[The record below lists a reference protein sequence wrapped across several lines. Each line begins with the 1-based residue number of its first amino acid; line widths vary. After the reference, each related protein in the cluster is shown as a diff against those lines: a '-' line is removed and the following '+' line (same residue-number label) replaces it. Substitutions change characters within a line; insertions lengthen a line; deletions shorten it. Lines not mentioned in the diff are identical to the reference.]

1 MYHYFAI
8 ISSKVQQVVAG
19 SFGYERKVRAAC
31 EAGLHLTDGQ
41 SNLRASATESRPLH
55 LQGSDPQTIHGF
67 ATNHLRSD
75 PYGVR
80 VKGWGKSPPVG
91 AVMSPAR

>member
-8 ISSKVQQVVAG
+8 ISLKVQQVVAG

-41 SNLRASATESRPLH
+41 SNLRASATESRPPWAL
-55 LQGSDPQTIHGF
+55 LPS
-67 ATNHLRSD
+67 
-75 PYGVR
+75 VR
-80 VKGWGKSPPVG
+80 VKGWGKSPPV
-91 AVMSPAR
+91 VMVTSLAR